1 MTNIT
6 VNNSYVGADAL
17 LNKLANINKP
27 KVTPLSSGNCETV
40 EDLWN
45 KVIYPLLPAKDV
57 MLRWHK
63 VLMEYVK
70 SPRAMFA
77 IRGYNTAQRD
87 SYHQLRRG
95 FLTRT
100 SEGYSFFYTDN
111 FHAAYILK
119 LAMDGVVPS
128 VDALLSV
135 YNSRKFPSRFGRDTK
150 EERELMS
157 IFKGKDPGIQG
168 AGYKLAHIYN
178 VGKDYAEG
186 NRNLSLIRGIVDK
199 YYPRGE
205 RADWVMVDDETGA
218 HYERF
223 LDVQPEARSYL
234 VAEFL
239 RFVHPFNYFLVPKKS
254 NASLDVSENH
264 YLISFVMTRMR
275 EMYGAAYDEFV
286 SYIKLSLSSTFTQV
300 DGGYS
305 LPLSYGPEI
314 ATDKENGLM
323 PKVSDKVEGS
333 QSLKQRKNNTMKEF
347 NMKIGEVIQSVVRP
361 MLVDGCCT
369 EEEITWL
376 TQRDYCHQVFGTTF
390 PVLSSSRERTNG
402 VCRYYAD
409 PLTINGRTYYLS
421 SQWYE
426 RQRERLTRWIARH
439 QQD

>member
-1 MTNIT
+1 MTNRT
-6 VNNSYVGADAL
+6 ESNSYAGADAL
-17 LNKLANINKP
+17 LYKLDSINTP

-45 KVIYPLLPAKDV
+45 KVIYPLLPAKEV

-70 SPRAMFA
+70 STSAMFA
-77 IRGYNTAQRD
+77 IRGYNTAQKD

-119 LAMDGVVPS
+119 LAMDGFVPS

-135 YNSRKFPSRFGRDTK
+135 YNTRKFPSRFGRDTK

-157 IFKGKDPGIQG
+157 VLKGKDPGIQS

-186 NRNLSLIRGIVDK
+186 NRNLSLINGIVDK

-223 LDVQPEARSYL
+223 LAVQPEARSYL

-239 RFVHPFNYFLVPKKS
+239 RFVHPFNYFLVPKKN
-254 NASLDVSENH
+254 NASLDVSENP
-264 YLISFVMTRMR
+264 YLISFVKTRMR
-275 EMYGAAYDEFV
+275 EMYGAAYDEFA
-286 SYIKLSLSSTFTQV
+286 SYIKLPKSSTSTQV
-300 DGGYS
+300 DGGYA
-305 LPLSYGPEI
+305 LPLSYGPEVSI
-314 ATDKENGLM
+314 DKEHGVM

-333 QSLKQRKNNTMKEF
+333 QNSNQRKNNTKKESD
-347 NMKIGEVIQSVVRP
+347 MKIGEVVQSVVRTL
-361 MLVDGCCT
+361 LVEGRCT
-369 EEEITWL
+369 EEEITRL
-376 TQRDYCHQVFGTTF
+376 TQHDYCHQIFGTTF
-390 PVLSSSRERTNG
+390 PVLSSSRVRTNG

-426 RQRERLTRWIARH
+426 RQRERLTRWIDRYL
-439 QQD
+439 QE